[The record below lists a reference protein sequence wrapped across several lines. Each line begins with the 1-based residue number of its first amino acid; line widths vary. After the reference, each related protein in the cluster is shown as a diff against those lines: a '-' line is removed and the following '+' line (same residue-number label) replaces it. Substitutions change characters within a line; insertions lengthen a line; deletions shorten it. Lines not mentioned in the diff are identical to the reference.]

1 MTAKKDLKKL
11 VRDRQLRTGESYTTA
26 LQHVL
31 RQRPEEAPPEAEPAE
46 RSPVPVV
53 EIADLSEDA
62 ARLGLRCRVTIDAAL
77 AARIDGSALLARIR
91 DLLIATAGDPAT
103 ERFQAVVLR
112 GEQPIAPP
120 RSFAALEEG
129 RRFLARARAGL
140 GGVSPSGWAM
150 ALNVEGRAGLETVLC
165 VVWHLWRPHVPD
177 REPVLLLATADAIRI
192 EYGEGTLALLVP

>member
-11 VRDRQLRTGESYTTA
+11 VRDRQMRTGESYTTA

-77 AARIDGSALLARIR
+77 AARIDALTSSGLVSAAANRRALRIGAEPLDLFRAYMATYAAEQARCH
-91 DLLIATAGDPAT
+91 LSPALV
-103 ERFQAVVLR
+103 RN
-112 GEQPIAPP
+112 
-120 RSFAALEEG
+120 LEEHW
-129 RRFLARARAGL
+129 RAHERQL
-140 GGVSPSGWAM
+140 
-150 ALNVEGRAGLETVLC
+150 
-165 VVWHLWRPHVPD
+165 
-177 REPVLLLATADAIRI
+177 
-192 EYGEGTLALLVP
+192 